1 MLILFRSVILF
12 FPRHSNFYKKVKYSL
27 PIAMETMM
35 IHALGKPQNVYVY
48 MHVCVFACMMYM
60 CVYACEGPSS
70 I

>member
-1 MLILFRSVILF
+1 
-12 FPRHSNFYKKVKYSL
+12 
-27 PIAMETMM
+27 METMM
-35 IHALGKPQNVYVY
+35 IRALGKPQNVYVY